1 MMGKLT
7 VDLRIGESLH
17 VGDAI
22 IQLERKNGQLARLV
36 VTADNHIKINHK
48 RKSATDLENTEQ
60 SAHGKHTL

>member
-48 RKSATDLENTEQ
+48 LKSSTEFQ
-60 SAHGKHTL
+60 NAEHLNHGKHSL

>member
-36 VTADNHIKINHK
+36 VTADNHIKIKHK
-48 RKSATDLENTEQ
+48 RMSASDLKDTEQ
-60 SAHGKHTL
+60 YTHGKHTL